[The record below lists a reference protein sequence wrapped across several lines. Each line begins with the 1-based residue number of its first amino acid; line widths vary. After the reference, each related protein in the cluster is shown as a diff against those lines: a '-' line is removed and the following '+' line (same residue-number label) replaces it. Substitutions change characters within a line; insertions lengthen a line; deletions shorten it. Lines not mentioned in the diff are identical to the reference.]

1 MTRRGATQSLS
12 VSRQKS
18 AHVSRVHAPSDTRQ
32 THENT
37 ELTRRKRTSQQSS
50 PREQAGG
57 ERRGPQAGPSGSGR
71 CSGQNTR
78 RSAGPVHQARAFPST
93 HAPDLSKACMW
104 SGARTGVPAQNH
116 QQSIRKQGET
126 SQILET
132 GQFH

>member
-1 MTRRGATQSLS
+1 M
-12 VSRQKS
+12 
-18 AHVSRVHAPSDTRQ
+18 
-32 THENT
+32 
-37 ELTRRKRTSQQSS
+37 
-50 PREQAGG
+50 
-57 ERRGPQAGPSGSGR
+57 
-71 CSGQNTR
+71 
-78 RSAGPVHQARAFPST
+78 HQARAFPST